1 MSEFG
6 GCIPDAHASLEK
18 APASSK
24 AEALSLYRRTSLGLN
39 FEELEA
45 PTSREGPS
53 AESRVESTTLRSS
66 AVEAGRQPSFGKR
79 TQMIRDGINDPLRH
93 LKEAM
98 GLKHPFDSTSSVKE
112 DHVRNTIWEKEQVD
126 PNRERLALLSA
137 LESLS
142 RDPEVIRRD
151 SELKEGRSCTF
162 KRIGEKL
169 NLGLME
175 RVQAL
180 VDIEDKAVPL
190 LCRQGLNI
198 TGKASCSPFF
208 LEFEEPQKVKESEFL
223 STSKRRAPLAIKKT
237 EFMARQGGEDMAQA
251 IWSKV
256 LGEIHDGS
264 LGTGMTLDEARSI
277 HGSHC
282 NVVPSFGLKQGVNSK
297 GQPKF
302 RRIDDHT
309 SGWVNLAA
317 KRMQKIPMAN
327 TDAIAALVKHTADY
341 FQGTEVLVATAD
353 MQAAYR
359 QVPLDPEDVPRA
371 LTAIFNPHE
380 GKAMVHEVYAQPFGA
395 GHAVPNFYRLAE
407 WFARFL
413 MRYFK
418 IQCDHFFDDFWIVSK
433 ANTAEISLHCM
444 LQSAKLLGIRFDPD
458 KTQLP
463 SPESEVLG
471 VVFDTR
477 SLASKNSF
485 SVKAKPSRA
494 KNLSDIIQGV
504 LDKGVLT
511 PNMAA
516 SIVGKFG
523 FLCSTL
529 FGKVGRF
536 ASLGVRHR
544 EHSTSQNMGITPN
557 LETSLKLMSEFVQIC
572 KPREIKLSTPLAP
585 LLLYTDASDV
595 PEREPRFIIGG
606 VLIDQRSSSP
616 LISHFHWTVPQ
627 SMVDR
632 WIPKQTYMGQLE
644 LLAGPVALST
654 WADSLTESKCIH
666 FVDNDAASASL
677 VKGYSPKSDSCE
689 IAGAYWLQAALTSS
703 DIYIDRVESKSNLS
717 DGPSRLDF
725 ALLDSLGSIP
735 VSPIVPDFLTS
746 DEPSRWLS
754 KDNSFHGFAT
764 SQKE

>member
-1 MSEFG
+1 
-6 GCIPDAHASLEK
+6 
-18 APASSK
+18 
-24 AEALSLYRRTSLGLN
+24 
-39 FEELEA
+39 
-45 PTSREGPS
+45 
-53 AESRVESTTLRSS
+53 
-66 AVEAGRQPSFGKR
+66 
-79 TQMIRDGINDPLRH
+79 
-93 LKEAM
+93 
-98 GLKHPFDSTSSVKE
+98 
-112 DHVRNTIWEKEQVD
+112 
-126 PNRERLALLSA
+126 
-137 LESLS
+137 
-142 RDPEVIRRD
+142 
-151 SELKEGRSCTF
+151 
-162 KRIGEKL
+162 
-169 NLGLME
+169 
-175 RVQAL
+175 
-180 VDIEDKAVPL
+180 
-190 LCRQGLNI
+190 
-198 TGKASCSPFF
+198 
-208 LEFEEPQKVKESEFL
+208 
-223 STSKRRAPLAIKKT
+223 
-237 EFMARQGGEDMAQA
+237 
-251 IWSKV
+251 
-256 LGEIHDGS
+256 
-264 LGTGMTLDEARSI
+264 
-277 HGSHC
+277 
-282 NVVPSFGLKQGVNSK
+282 
-297 GQPKF
+297 
-302 RRIDDHT
+302 
-309 SGWVNLAA
+309 
-317 KRMQKIPMAN
+317 
-327 TDAIAALVKHTADY
+327 
-341 FQGTEVLVATAD
+341 
-353 MQAAYR
+353 
-359 QVPLDPEDVPRA
+359 
-371 LTAIFNPHE
+371 
-380 GKAMVHEVYAQPFGA
+380 
-395 GHAVPNFYRLAE
+395 
-407 WFARFL
+407 

-477 SLASKNSF
+477 SLASTNSF

-494 KNLSDIIQGV
+494 KNLTDIIQGV

-557 LETSLKLMSEFVQIC
+557 LETSLRLMSEFVQIC

-606 VLIDQRSSSP
+606 VLVDQRSSNP
-616 LISHFHWTVPQ
+616 PISHFHWTVPQ

-644 LLAGPVALST
+644 LLAGPIALST
-654 WADSLTESKCIH
+654 WADSLTNSKCIH

-689 IAGAYWLQAALTSS
+689 IAGAYWIQAALTSS

-725 ALLDSLGSIP
+725 AILASLGSIP
-735 VSPIVPDFLTS
+735 VSPIIPDFLTS
-746 DEPSRWLS
+746 DDSSRWLS
-754 KDNSFHGFAT
+754 KNNSFHGFAT